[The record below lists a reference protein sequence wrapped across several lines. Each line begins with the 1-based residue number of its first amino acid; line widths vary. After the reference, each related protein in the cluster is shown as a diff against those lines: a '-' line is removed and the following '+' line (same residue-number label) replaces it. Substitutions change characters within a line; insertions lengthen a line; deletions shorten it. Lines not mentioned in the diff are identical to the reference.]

1 MGGIKEIWAWDGID
15 EAAIRFHG
23 WELKVL
29 PLPVIH
35 HRPTSKEYNLLKHSF
50 KTGREMYKERV
61 DLISL
66 FVISFVHAFRKPA
79 VIGSILYIFGYIV
92 SWMKRENKI
101 IEKELGDYIRNDR
114 YNKIW
119 KKLHGKVPKG

>member
-1 MGGIKEIWAWDGID
+1 
-15 EAAIRFHG
+15 
-23 WELKVL
+23 
-29 PLPVIH
+29 
-35 HRPTSKEYNLLKHSF
+35 
-50 KTGREMYKERV
+50 MYKERV